1 MGITDQETIMKIRLL
16 SDLHC
21 EFRLP
26 YKTEP
31 FAEYQGEDVL
41 VLAGDIHSGST
52 NVLDVIKFF
61 KAQGFP
67 HIVYVPGNHEYYGT
81 SFADFNEKMAAKC
94 AQLDGVHF
102 LNPGTVTID
111 GVLFTGGTLW
121 TNFNDNPL
129 SQSAAKRGINDFRV
143 IKDFDTNACAKLY
156 YKHLDHIVDA
166 YENRN
171 GKKVVVV
178 THFLPAREC
187 IAPRF
192 RGADLI
198 NDYFANDL
206 GEFIATMTDT
216 TWLFGHTH
224 DATDIMLGDTRVV
237 ANPHGY
243 YKAYNDGVGFDN
255 FKTIIV

>member
-1 MGITDQETIMKIRLL
+1 MKIRLL
-16 SDLHC
+16 SDLHT

-26 YKTEP
+26 YKTAE
-31 FAEYQGEDVL
+31 FAAYRGEDVL
-41 VLAGDIHSGST
+41 VLAGDIASGST
-52 NVLDVIKFF
+52 NTMSVIKFF
-61 KAQGFP
+61 KEQGFP
-67 HIVYVPGNHEYYGT
+67 HIVYVAGNHEYYGGD
-81 SFADFNEKMAAKC
+81 FVQFNEKMAEKC
-94 AQLDGVHF
+94 AMIDGVHF
-102 LNPGTVTID
+102 LNPGSVTID

-121 TNFNDNPL
+121 TNFADNFF

-143 IKDFDTNACAKLY
+143 IKSFDTNKCAQTY
-156 YKHLDHIVDA
+156 YQHIDFIKQA
-166 YENRN
+166 YEQRA

-192 RGADLI
+192 RGPDLI
-198 NDYFANDL
+198 NDYFANNL
-206 GEFIATMTDT
+206 GEYIATMSDT

-243 YKAYNDGVGFDN
+243 YNAMNDGVGFEP
-255 FKTIIV
+255 FKTIEI